1 MPTVAPL
8 RPRNTLRIP
17 IFGCVLVLSTAFPA
31 RAQRVREADEGKPF
45 AELSRPFINQPKPL
59 AAMSA
64 SVHSFRDS
72 LVAIARAQI
81 GTRYVRGG
89 TTPAL
94 GFDCSGLVR
103 YVMAGLEVHL
113 PRTARQQARSG
124 FAVVRDSK
132 RLRPGDLLTFGTDS
146 REVSH
151 VGIYVGNGRYVHAS
165 ISAGR
170 VIESD
175 LGRSSSSLV
184 RAWRGV
190 RRVVA
195 GSAADSLR
203 LADGG

>member
-1 MPTVAPL
+1 M
-8 RPRNTLRIP
+8 P
-17 IFGCVLVLSTAFPA
+17 IFGCVLVLATALPA
-31 RAQRVREADEGKPF
+31 RAQRAEVADQVKPFSDLSKPF
-45 AELSRPFINQPKPL
+45 ADQAKPF

-64 SVHSFRDS
+64 SVHSLRDS

-89 TTPAL
+89 TTPAR

-103 YVMAGLEVHL
+103 YVMAALAVNM
-113 PRTARQQARSG
+113 PRTAQQQAMSG
-124 FAVVRDSK
+124 LAIARDSK
-132 RLRPGDLLTFGTDS
+132 RLRPGDLLTFGKDA
-146 REVSH
+146 RGASH

-165 ISAGR
+165 SGAGR

-175 LGRSSSSLV
+175 LSRTSSSLV

-190 RRVVA
+190 RRIVA
-195 GSAADSLR
+195 GSPADSLR